1 MSEELNKKLDELGH
15 AIEASQQSLEK
26 GLKESS
32 ANAAAE
38 VTKIAQQLQDQ
49 EQKLKALEEG
59 SKFLE
64 KQLSKGVKSEVSEE
78 FEAEYREQMTKY
90 LRKGHAIE
98 SDLVENVCKS
108 IVNDSLIGVS
118 KDQKEAI
125 SKSLFAGND
134 PSAGYFIRPQLA
146 STMISR
152 IFETSPIRSFAN
164 VVSTNTDSLEFIID
178 DGQFTSGGW
187 VSELEARPTTDNA
200 TIGKLTIP
208 VHEQYANPKA
218 TQKMLDDAGF
228 DIEAWISRKVVDR
241 ISRDENTAFVSGD
254 GSQKP
259 RGFLTY
265 PDYTSPQ
272 KADAFGAYGRGAIEQ
287 IVSGSSGNITG
298 DGLKDL
304 QNALKEYYQ
313 TNAIWG
319 IRRKNFEQIITLKD
333 NQGRYIFDTRFLQEA
348 RTLMLL
354 GNQVVFMND
363 LPDAAADS
371 LSMVYGDFSMGYTI
385 VDRLGFRV
393 IRDIYSSKPFV
404 QFYTT
409 KRVGGDVTNYEALKL
424 LKLSA

>member
-1 MSEELNKKLDELGH
+1 MSEELKKKLDELGQ

-26 GLKESS
+26 GLKETS
-32 ANAAAE
+32 ANAASE

-64 KQLSKGVKSEVSEE
+64 KQLSKGVKTEVAEE
-78 FEAEYREQMTKY
+78 FDSEYREQMTKY

-178 DGQFTSGGW
+178 DNQFTSGGW

-241 ISRDENTAFVSGD
+241 ISRDENTAFVKGD

-265 PDYTSPQ
+265 PDYTAPQ

-304 QNALKEYYQ
+304 QNSLKEDYQ
-313 TNAIWG
+313 ANAIWG
-319 IRRKNFEQIITLKD
+319 IRRKNFEQVITLKD
-333 NQGRYIFDTRFLQEA
+333 SQGRYIFDTRFLQES

-354 GNQVVFMND
+354 GKQVVFMND
-363 LPDAAADS
+363 LPDAAPDS
-371 LSMVYGDFSMGYTI
+371 LSMVYGDFSVGYTI

-393 IRDIYSSKPFV
+393 IRDIYTSKPFV